1 MQYFVHT
8 HALVLEAVRVNVC
21 GHLRALS
28 LVVMEGEL
36 EGALWARVMVLGG
49 ERVPVGIGRV
59 VVVQVSACDEVGE
72 KVFRLKRMEGEEG

>member
-8 HALVLEAVRVNVC
+8 QVLVLEAVRVNVC

-36 EGALWARVMVLGG
+36 EGALWARATVLGG

-59 VVVQVSACDEVGE
+59 VVQVSVCDEVGE